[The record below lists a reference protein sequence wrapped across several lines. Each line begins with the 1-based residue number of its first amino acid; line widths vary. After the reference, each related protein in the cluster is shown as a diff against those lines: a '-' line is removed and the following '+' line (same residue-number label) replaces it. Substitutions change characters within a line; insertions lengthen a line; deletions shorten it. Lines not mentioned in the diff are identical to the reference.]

1 MFDVWEFYA
10 NWRLQIGFFVFELNK
25 FFFKHS
31 RNKMRSLSGTTS
43 HKPGNSLLISQQGS
57 QASITAPITI
67 APSAVSI
74 SLVHKILDLNT
85 FLFRR
90 RRTALK
96 EIDTM
101 FRHNHSFS
109 FDCLSARGLFFSMT
123 HNLSNRKETL
133 YVAIKE
139 YSWKQ
144 Y

>member
-1 MFDVWEFYA
+1 
-10 NWRLQIGFFVFELNK
+10 
-25 FFFKHS
+25 
-31 RNKMRSLSGTTS
+31 MRSLSGTTS

-109 FDCLSARGLFFSMT
+109 FDCLSARGLFFNDT
-123 HNLSNRKETL
+123 
-133 YVAIKE
+133 
-139 YSWKQ
+139 
-144 Y
+144 